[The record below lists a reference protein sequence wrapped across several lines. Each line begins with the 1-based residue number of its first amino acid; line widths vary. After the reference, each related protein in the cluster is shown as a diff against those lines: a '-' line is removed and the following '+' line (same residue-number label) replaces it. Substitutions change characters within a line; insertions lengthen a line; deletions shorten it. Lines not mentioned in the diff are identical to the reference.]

1 MSRSHRE
8 ARVGVVLVNGIPA
21 GVTSR
26 TFGGNLGFTPP
37 AEGLAQLGLGLCTTP
52 DCELKPS
59 AVAE

>member
-1 MSRSHRE
+1 M
-8 ARVGVVLVNGIPA
+8 GVVLVNGIPA